1 MRRGLVTH
9 PTIRQDAAMPSHRKE
24 STHARGRFTQG
35 RFAPGRLTY
44 LGLAA
49 TDAALAGLTGPTA
62 RRARYLTKPLLMPA
76 LAKATRLPARTTSD
90 PLQRRTTLAQAFSCG
105 GDVALLGTSERAFL
119 SGVASFFAAHVAYI
133 GAFTSRR
140 DADASLTSPGPKAA
154 AATWL
159 ALAPVM
165 AAAAGRKDPTLRLP
179 ITVYAGIL
187 STMFATS
194 TTLDPTVPERA
205 RKRIVAGTSLFL
217 LSDSLLGLQE
227 FVRRDRSPV
236 LETAVMA
243 TYTAGQYL
251 IADGVSRAHNRGG
264 ASA

>member
-9 PTIRQDAAMPSHRKE
+9 PTIRQDAAMPLHRKE
-24 STHARGRFTQG
+24 SAHAR
-35 RFAPGRLTY
+35 GRLTY

-76 LAKATRLPARTTSD
+76 LASATRPTATARTTRD
-90 PLQRRTTLAQAFSCG
+90 PLQRRTTIAQAFSWG

-119 SGVASFFAAHVAYI
+119 AGVASFFAAHVAYI

-140 DADASLTSPGPKAA
+140 DTDASLTSPGPTAA

-165 AAAAGRKDPTLRLP
+165 AIAAGRKDPALRLP
-179 ITVYAGIL
+179 ITAYAGIL

-194 TTLDPTVPERA
+194 TTLAPTVPKKA
-205 RKRIVAGTSLFL
+205 RKRIVAGTALFL

-227 FVRRDRSPV
+227 FVRRDRSPA